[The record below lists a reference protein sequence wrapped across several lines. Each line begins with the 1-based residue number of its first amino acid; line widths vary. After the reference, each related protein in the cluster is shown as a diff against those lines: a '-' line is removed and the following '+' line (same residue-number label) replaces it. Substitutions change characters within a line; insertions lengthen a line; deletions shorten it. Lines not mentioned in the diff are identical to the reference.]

1 MLIHTDKRRMSYLVY
16 GCAYSHWTMVLSV
29 TALFWTGL
37 YIGDPGFA
45 AITGNPE
52 PTFAIDGWFSME
64 TMRRIHFIAGVILT
78 FSFIFRFAGALWNRG
93 DRLLPKFRQNGIGTV
108 LKKQHCTI

>member
-1 MLIHTDKRRMSYLVY
+1 MLIHTDKK
-16 GCAYSHWTMVLSV
+16 AYVVFSLWLRIFHWTMVLSV

-52 PTFAIDGWFSME
+52 PTFAIDGCFYGNYAPNSF
-64 TMRRIHFIAGVILT
+64 RAGAILT
-78 FSFIFRFAGALWNRG
+78 FSFISVL
-93 DRLLPKFRQNGIGTV
+93 RQVSLIVVIDYYLNSAKNGIGMV
-108 LKKQHCTI
+108 LKKLHCTI

>member
-1 MLIHTDKRRMSYLVY
+1 
-16 GCAYSHWTMVLSV
+16 MVLSV

-64 TMRRIHFIAGVILT
+64 TMRRIHFIAGL
-78 FSFIFRFAGALWNRG
+78 S
-93 DRLLPKFRQNGIGTV
+93 
-108 LKKQHCTI
+108 

>member
-1 MLIHTDKRRMSYLVY
+1 MLIHTDKK
-16 GCAYSHWTMVLSV
+16 AYVVFSLWLRIFHWTMVLSV

-45 AITGNPE
+45 AITGHPE
-52 PTFAIDGWFSME
+52 PTFAIDGWFAME

-78 FSFIFRFAGALWNRG
+78 FSFIFRFGIAGIDYCLNSV
-93 DRLLPKFRQNGIGTV
+93 KNGIGMAFV
-108 LKKQHCTI
+108 KQHCTI

>member
-1 MLIHTDKRRMSYLVY
+1 MLIHTDKK
-16 GCAYSHWTMVLSV
+16 AYVVFSLWLRIFHWTMVLSV

-78 FSFIFRFAGALWNRG
+78 CSFIFRFGIEEIDYYLTSA
-93 DRLLPKFRQNGIGTV
+93 KNGIGMV
-108 LKKQHCTI
+108 LKRLHCTI